1 MNKEQLLVQPFDV
14 GYTNLRFTA
23 SINAVIFGMP
33 GHFTRRRL
41 VMPRISLPNLDG
53 TVCWWGRENDLKFT
67 LLVPSPDDIVA
78 LSSLNDP
85 LRLVALQ
92 IAVNIDPRVKT
103 PDSARI
109 GMLQRLMTEVIAPK
123 L

>member
-1 MNKEQLLVQPFDV
+1 MGPNSEREIHDFVTRRIFMNKEQLLVQPFDV

-41 VMPRISLPNLDG
+41 VMPRISLPKLDG

-67 LLVPSPDDIVA
+67 LLAPSPDDIVA
-78 LSSLNDP
+78 F
-85 LRLVALQ
+85 
-92 IAVNIDPRVKT
+92 IVK
-103 PDSARI
+103 
-109 GMLQRLMTEVIAPK
+109 
-123 L
+123 